1 MATESTTTEVLDPPE
16 PEFDLGD
23 PIAINVQEMSG
34 AITRRAAGIPR
45 NATIGE
51 LVESLSVAM
60 GLPYKDAHDRPVLY
74 GARTIDGDVLNP
86 SDRVG
91 DVLHQDDTIFFTQSV
106 TAG

>member
-23 PIAINVQEMSG
+23 PIAINVEEMSG
-34 AITRRAAGIPR
+34 NITRRAAGIPR
-45 NATIGE
+45 GATIGE

-60 GLPYKDAHDRPVLY
+60 GLPEQDAQGRPVLY
-74 GARTIDGDVLNP
+74 GAQTIDGDVLNP

-91 DVLHQDDTIFFTQSV
+91 DVLHQNDTIVFSKSV